1 MIIGDR
7 LRAFR
12 EEKKLSQGDIEKRTG
27 LFRCY
32 ISRVENGHT
41 VPAIETIEKFAR
53 ALEVPLYQLFYDGE
67 EPPKAPALPKR
78 RAKNDTG
85 WGHSGRDA
93 RVLSRFRRLL
103 GRMDGRD
110 AQLLFSMAQQMASK
124 RRKAA

>member
-41 VPAIETIEKFAR
+41 VPAIETIG
-53 ALEVPLYQLFYDGE
+53 EVRPGTRS
-67 EPPKAPALPKR
+67 PALPTLLR
-78 RAKNDTG
+78 WRGA
-85 WGHSGRDA
+85 SQA
-93 RVLSRFRRLL
+93 R
-103 GRMDGRD
+103 
-110 AQLLFSMAQQMASK
+110 
-124 RRKAA
+124 